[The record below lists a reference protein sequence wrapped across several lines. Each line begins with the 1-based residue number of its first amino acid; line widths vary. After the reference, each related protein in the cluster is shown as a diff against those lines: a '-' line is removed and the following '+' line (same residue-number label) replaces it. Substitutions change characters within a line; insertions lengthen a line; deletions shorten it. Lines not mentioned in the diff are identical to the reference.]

1 MFRKRRACT
10 VLRPTWV
17 ESDRLHARLVEQH
30 LELRHLH
37 HHHDTPTNH
46 NTSTAASAGTTRAS
60 PAPA

>member
-37 HHHDTPTNH
+37 HHDTPTNP
-46 NTSTAASAGTTRAS
+46 NTSTAASAVTTRAR
-60 PAPA
+60 PAQA